1 MSIRAGIKVDARAC
15 PVVQAFDRADLK
27 IRNINKTAIFETN
40 RITEEITLDG
50 SPEVESDQFSELYS
64 TSDVSVYEH
73 TRKKDKKCV
82 CDVVEQH
89 LGRPVSDIQIQDDKI
104 YLVVHLEEIDKLRPT
119 TDRLRKI
126 FDNVSVCKI
135 DYHGSP
141 DQEDTVFFDRS
152 VLTERQREVYRAAY
166 QSGYFDRNRQT
177 NASDV
182 ADELDIAVSTF
193 SEHLNAAQAKI
204 AEELFSGHSH

>member
-1 MSIRAGIKVDARAC
+1 MSIRAGIKVDGKAC

-27 IRNINKTAIFETN
+27 IRNINKTAIFGTN
-40 RITEEITLDG
+40 TITEEITLDG
-50 SPEVESDQFSELYS
+50 SPEIEPDQFSELYS
-64 TSDVSVYEH
+64 TSDISVYEH
-73 TRKKDKKCV
+73 TRERDKECV

-89 LGRPVSDIQIQDDKI
+89 LGRPVSDIQVRDDEL
-104 YLVVHLEEIDKLRPT
+104 YLIVHLEEIENLRPT
-119 TDRLRKI
+119 TDQLRKI

-141 DQEDTVFFDRS
+141 NSEDTVFFDRS
-152 VLTERQREVYRAAY
+152 ILTERQQEVYRAAH

-182 ADELDIAVSTF
+182 AEELDIAVSTF

-204 AEELFSGHSH
+204 AEELFNGHSH